1 MRRSGGAWV
10 SDATRVGV
18 GTEAMPATPVGAAE
32 GMPPSARRGLTG
44 PDAFA
49 AMPLSSGIEEI
60 ADDAELVSL
69 AGMLISQ
76 ASTGSDVRFEKV
88 AALRQKIEAGTY
100 AVPAENVAQKLMDE
114 MQKK

>member
-1 MRRSGGAWV
+1 M
-10 SDATRVGV
+10 SDTTRVGV
-18 GTEAMPATPVGAAE
+18 GTDAMHETQVGAAE
-32 GMPPSARRGLTG
+32 GMPPSARSGLTG

-49 AMPLSSGIEEI
+49 AKPPRSGSGIEEI
-60 ADDAELVSL
+60 ADDAEQVGL

>member
-1 MRRSGGAWV
+1 
-10 SDATRVGV
+10 
-18 GTEAMPATPVGAAE
+18 
-32 GMPPSARRGLTG
+32 LTG

-49 AMPLSSGIEEI
+49 AKPLSSRSGIEEI
-60 ADDAELVSL
+60 ADDAEQVRL

-88 AALRQKIEAGTY
+88 AALRQKIDEGTY

-114 MQKK
+114 MLKK

>member
-1 MRRSGGAWV
+1 
-10 SDATRVGV
+10 
-18 GTEAMPATPVGAAE
+18 
-32 GMPPSARRGLTG
+32 
-44 PDAFA
+44 
-49 AMPLSSGIEEI
+49 
-60 ADDAELVSL
+60 VSL

-88 AALRQKIEAGTY
+88 AALRQKIDAGTY

>member
-1 MRRSGGAWV
+1 M

-18 GTEAMPATPVGAAE
+18 GTEAMPATPVGAAK
-32 GMPPSARRGLTG
+32 GMPPSARSGLTG
-44 PDAFA
+44 PDALA
-49 AMPLSSGIEEI
+49 AKPPTSGSGIEEI
-60 ADDAELVSL
+60 ADDAEQVGL

-100 AVPAENVAQKLMDE
+100 CVPAENVAQKLMNE
-114 MQKK
+114 MMKK

>member
-1 MRRSGGAWV
+1 V
-10 SDATRVGV
+10 SDANRVGV
-18 GTEAMPATPVGAAE
+18 STEAMPATLVGAAE
-32 GMPPSARRGLTG
+32 GMPPSARRRLTE

-49 AMPLSSGIEEI
+49 AKPLSCGIEEI
-60 ADDAELVSL
+60 ADDADQVSL

-100 AVPAENVAQKLMDE
+100 DVPAENVAQKLMDE
-114 MQKK
+114 MRKK

>member
-1 MRRSGGAWV
+1 MNDVA
-10 SDATRVGV
+10 RVGS

-32 GMPPSARRGLTG
+32 GMLFSARSGLTG

-49 AMPLSSGIEEI
+49 ANPPSSGSEEI
-60 ADDAELVSL
+60 ADDAEQVNL

-88 AALRQKIEAGTY
+88 TALRQKIEAGTY
-100 AVPAENVAQKLMDE
+100 AVPAENVAQKLIDE
-114 MQKK
+114 MLKK

>member
-1 MRRSGGAWV
+1 
-10 SDATRVGV
+10 
-18 GTEAMPATPVGAAE
+18 MPATPVGASE
-32 GMPPSARRGLTG
+32 GMPPSVRTGLTEPDTCG
-44 PDAFA
+44 PG
-49 AMPLSSGIEEI
+49 PLRSVVEEI
-60 ADDAELVSL
+60 ADDEAQVNV

-100 AVPAENVAQKLMDE
+100 GVPAENVAQKLMDE